1 MDLGTLMDM
10 NMVEPMMIVT
20 IGDLGEVSD
29 VNGVATLLPM
39 LEEGMQQSQSSCKEQ
54 KRTTWKKHHSIQ
66 KTLNNLI
73 HHQWHTTRLSCSGE
87 NLDVSKQGE

>member
-29 VNGVATLLPM
+29 VNGVATLLPCWRKRDVLKQIIM
-39 LEEGMQQSQSSCKEQ
+39 KTGYDYDIRILELEFLVD
-54 KRTTWKKHHSIQ
+54 H
-66 KTLNNLI
+66 I
-73 HHQWHTTRLSCSGE
+73 HM
-87 NLDVSKQGE
+87 D